1 MMAEP
6 NITPYITFENVHF
19 SRGRKRI
26 FDGVNIAIP
35 KGKITA
41 IMGPSGTGKTTL
53 LRLIGGQIKP
63 DSGTVRVD
71 GLDVARASSKS
82 LLAMR
87 RRLGMLFQ
95 NGALFT
101 DLTAA
106 ENVAFPLREH
116 SRLPEPMIQRMV
128 TLKLQAVGLLDAA
141 GQMPAALSGGMA
153 RRVALARALALD
165 PELILYDEPFTGQDP
180 INVGVL
186 LRLIASLNQA
196 LGLTSVLVSHDVTE
210 ALSIADYVVVLNQAQ
225 IVASGSPDELRA
237 QMSGNTF
244 LRQFL
249 EGAPDDDQSKYGQR
263 SAKKFAVALG
273 LMPHSVEPVKA
284 ECKPEFQAREDSQ

>member
-1 MMAEP
+1 MTTE
-6 NITPYITFENVHF
+6 PYITFENVHF

-35 KGKITA
+35 RGKITA

-141 GQMPAALSGGMA
+141 GQMPASLSGGMA

-165 PELILYDEPFTGQDP
+165 PELMLYDEPFTGQDP

-196 LGLTSVLVSHDVTE
+196 LGLTSVLVSHDVAE

-225 IVASGSPDELRA
+225 IVASGSPDELRT
-237 QMSGNTF
+237 QMHGNAF

-249 EGAPDDDQSKYGQR
+249 EGVPDDEQSEHGQQ
-263 SAKKFAVALG
+263 SAKNFALALG
-273 LMPHSVEPVKA
+273 LVPRSD
-284 ECKPEFQAREDSQ
+284 DSALQKSDRSEGAQ

>member
-1 MMAEP
+1 MTTE
-6 NITPYITFENVHF
+6 PYITFENVHF

-35 KGKITA
+35 RGKITA

-71 GLDVARASSKS
+71 GLDVARASSKY

-128 TLKLQAVGLLDAA
+128 TLKLQAVGLLEAA

-165 PELILYDEPFTGQDP
+165 PELMLYDEPFTGQDP

-249 EGAPDDDQSKYGQR
+249 EGAPDDDQSEHGQR
-263 SAKKFAVALG
+263 SARNFAVALG
-273 LMPHSVEPVKA
+273 LVPRSDESVQSKSDR
-284 ECKPEFQAREDSQ
+284 REGIQ

>member
-1 MMAEP
+1 MKS
-6 NITPYITFENVHF
+6 YIQFEQMSF
-19 SRGRKRI
+19 SRGRNLI
-26 FDGVNIAIP
+26 FDRIDMAIP
-35 KGKITA
+35 RGKITA

-63 DSGTVRVD
+63 QSGRVLVD
-71 GLDVARASSKS
+71 GLDVAKASSQA

-106 ENVAFPLREH
+106 DNVAFPLREH
-116 SRLPEPMIQRMV
+116 TRLPPALIARIV
-128 TLKLQAVGLLDAA
+128 ALKLQAVGLLAA
-141 GQMPAALSGGMA
+141 ADQMPAALSGGMA

-165 PELILYDEPFTGQDP
+165 PELMLYDEPFTGQDP

-196 LGLTSVLVSHDVTE
+196 LGLTSVLVSHDVAE
-210 ALSIADYVVVLNQAQ
+210 VFAIADCVFVINEGRV
-225 IVASGSPDELRA
+225 VASGSPDELRA
-237 QMSGNTF
+237 QMPQVPF

-249 EGAPDDDQSKYGQR
+249 EGAPDDNQSVAGQQ
-263 SAKKFAVALG
+263 SANNLASALG
-273 LMPHSVEPVKA
+273 L
-284 ECKPEFQAREDSQ
+284 KPACDNRTSSRGNR

>member
-1 MMAEP
+1 MK
-6 NITPYITFENVHF
+6 PYIQFEQMSF
-19 SRGRKRI
+19 SRSRNLI
-26 FDGVNIAIP
+26 FDRIDMAIP
-35 KGKITA
+35 RGKISA

-63 DSGTVRVD
+63 QSGRVLVD
-71 GLDVARASSKS
+71 GLDMAKASSQA

-106 ENVAFPLREH
+106 DNVAFPLREH
-116 SRLPEPMIQRMV
+116 TRLPPALIARIV
-128 TLKLQAVGLLDAA
+128 ALKLQAVGLLTAA
-141 GQMPAALSGGMA
+141 DQMPAALSGGMA

-165 PELILYDEPFTGQDP
+165 PELMLYDEPFTGQDP

-196 LGLTSVLVSHDVTE
+196 LGLTSVLVSHDVAE
-210 ALSIADYVVVLNQAQ
+210 VFAIADCVFVINEGRV
-225 IVASGSPDELRA
+225 VASGSPDELRA
-237 QMSGNTF
+237 QMPHVPF

-249 EGAPDDDQSKYGQR
+249 EGAPDDTQSVAGQQ
-263 SAKKFAVALG
+263 SANNLARALG
-273 LMPHSVEPVKA
+273 LKRVDDNRPFTKGT
-284 ECKPEFQAREDSQ
+284 R

>member
-1 MMAEP
+1 MTTE
-6 NITPYITFENVHF
+6 PYITFENVHF
-19 SRGRKRI
+19 SRGRKHI

-35 KGKITA
+35 RGKITA

-71 GLDVARASSKS
+71 GLDVAHASSKS

-141 GQMPAALSGGMA
+141 GQMPASLSGGMA

-165 PELILYDEPFTGQDP
+165 PELMLYDEPFTGQDP

-196 LGLTSVLVSHDVTE
+196 LGLTSVLVSHDVAE

-237 QMSGNTF
+237 QMHGNAF

-249 EGAPDDDQSKYGQR
+249 EGVPDDEQSEHGQQ
-263 SAKKFAVALG
+263 SAKNFALALG
-273 LMPHSVEPVKA
+273 LVPRSD
-284 ECKPEFQAREDSQ
+284 DSALQKSDRSEGAQ

>member
-1 MMAEP
+1 M
-6 NITPYITFENVHF
+6 
-19 SRGRKRI
+19 
-26 FDGVNIAIP
+26 AIP
-35 KGKITA
+35 RGKITA

-63 DSGTVRVD
+63 KSGRVLVD
-71 GLDVARASSKS
+71 GLDMGKASSQA

-106 ENVAFPLREH
+106 DNVAFPLREH
-116 SRLPEPMIQRMV
+116 TRLPPALIARIV
-128 TLKLQAVGLLDAA
+128 ALKLQAVGLLAA
-141 GQMPAALSGGMA
+141 ADQMPAALSGGMA

-165 PELILYDEPFTGQDP
+165 PELMLYDEPFTGQDP

-196 LGLTSVLVSHDVTE
+196 LGLTSVLVSHDVAE
-210 ALSIADYVVVLNQAQ
+210 VFAIADCVFVINEGRVVAK
-225 IVASGSPDELRA
+225 GSPDELRA
-237 QMSGNTF
+237 QMPHVPF

-249 EGAPDDDQSKYGQR
+249 EGAPDDNQSQASQQ
-263 SAKKFAVALG
+263 SANYLANALG
-273 LMPHSVEPVKA
+273 L
-284 ECKPEFQAREDSQ
+284 KPPSDKRSALRGTR

>member
-1 MMAEP
+1 M
-6 NITPYITFENVHF
+6 TSDSYITFENVRF
-19 SRGRKRI
+19 SRGQNRI

-35 KGKITA
+35 RGKITA

-71 GLDVARASSKS
+71 GLDVGRASSKS
-82 LLAMR
+82 LLSMR

-128 TLKLQAVGLLDAA
+128 TLKLQAVGLLEAA

-165 PELILYDEPFTGQDP
+165 PELMLYDEPFTGQDP

-210 ALSIADYVVVLNQAQ
+210 ALSIADYVVVLNQAR
-225 IVASGSPDELRA
+225 IVASGSPDALRA

-249 EGAPDDDQSKYGQR
+249 EGAPDDDHSELGQR
-263 SAKKFAVALG
+263 SARNFAEALG
-273 LMPHSVEPVKA
+273 LLPCPDKA
-284 ECKPEFQAREDSQ
+284 ATASRRREIR

>member
-1 MMAEP
+1 MKS
-6 NITPYITFENVHF
+6 YIQFEQMSF
-19 SRGRKRI
+19 SRGRNLI
-26 FDGVNIAIP
+26 FDRIDMAIP
-35 KGKITA
+35 RGKISA

-63 DSGTVRVD
+63 QSGRVLVD
-71 GLDVARASSKS
+71 GLDVARASNQA
-82 LLAMR
+82 LLTMR

-106 ENVAFPLREH
+106 DNVAFPLREH
-116 SRLPEPMIQRMV
+116 TRLPPTLIARIV
-128 TLKLQAVGLLDAA
+128 ALKLQAVGLLAA
-141 GQMPAALSGGMA
+141 ADQMPAALSGGMA

-165 PELILYDEPFTGQDP
+165 PELMLYDEPFTGQDP

-196 LGLTSVLVSHDVTE
+196 LGLTSVLVSHDVAE
-210 ALSIADYVVVLNQAQ
+210 VFAIADCVFVINEGRVVAQ
-225 IVASGSPDELRA
+225 GSPDELRA
-237 QMSGNTF
+237 QMPHVPF

-249 EGAPDDDQSKYGQR
+249 EGAPDDTHSVAGQQSANNLAR
-263 SAKKFAVALG
+263 ALG
-273 LMPHSVEPVKA
+273 LKRVDDHGLSS
-284 ECKPEFQAREDSQ
+284 RGTR

>member
-1 MMAEP
+1 MKS
-6 NITPYITFENVHF
+6 YIQFEQMSF
-19 SRGRKRI
+19 SRGRNLI
-26 FDGVNIAIP
+26 FDRIDMAIP
-35 KGKITA
+35 QGKITA

-63 DSGTVRVD
+63 NSGRVLVD
-71 GLDVARASSKS
+71 GLDMAKASGKA

-106 ENVAFPLREH
+106 DNVAFPLREH
-116 SRLPEPMIQRMV
+116 TRLPPALIARIV
-128 TLKLQAVGLLDAA
+128 ALKLQAVGLLAA
-141 GQMPAALSGGMA
+141 ADQMPAALSGGMA

-165 PELILYDEPFTGQDP
+165 PELMLYDEPFTGQDP

-196 LGLTSVLVSHDVTE
+196 LGLTSVLVSHDVAE
-210 ALSIADYVVVLNQAQ
+210 VFAIADCVFVINEGRV
-225 IVASGSPDELRA
+225 VASGSPDELRA
-237 QMSGNTF
+237 QMPQVPF

-249 EGAPDDDQSKYGQR
+249 EGAPDDNQSVAGQQ
-263 SAKKFAVALG
+263 SANNLASALG
-273 LMPHSVEPVKA
+273 LKLPSDTRAVS
-284 ECKPEFQAREDSQ
+284 RGIR

>member
-1 MMAEP
+1 MK
-6 NITPYITFENVHF
+6 PYIQFEQMSF
-19 SRGRKRI
+19 SRGRNLI
-26 FDGVNIAIP
+26 FDRIDMAIP
-35 KGKITA
+35 RGKISA

-63 DSGTVRVD
+63 QSGRVLVD
-71 GLDVARASSKS
+71 GLDMAKASSQA

-106 ENVAFPLREH
+106 DNVAFPLREH
-116 SRLPEPMIQRMV
+116 TRLPPALIARIV
-128 TLKLQAVGLLDAA
+128 ALKLQAVGLLTAA
-141 GQMPAALSGGMA
+141 DQMPAALSGGMA

-165 PELILYDEPFTGQDP
+165 PELMLYDEPFTGQDP

-196 LGLTSVLVSHDVTE
+196 LGLTSVLVSHDVAE
-210 ALSIADYVVVLNQAQ
+210 VFAIADCVFVINEGRV
-225 IVASGSPDELRA
+225 VASGSPDELRA
-237 QMSGNTF
+237 QMPHVPF

-249 EGAPDDDQSKYGQR
+249 EGAPDDTQSVAGQQ
-263 SAKKFAVALG
+263 SANNLARALG
-273 LMPHSVEPVKA
+273 LKRVDDNRPSTKGT
-284 ECKPEFQAREDSQ
+284 R

>member
-1 MMAEP
+1 MKS
-6 NITPYITFENVHF
+6 YIQFEQMSF
-19 SRGRKRI
+19 SRGRNLI
-26 FDGVNIAIP
+26 FDRIDMAIP
-35 KGKITA
+35 QGKITA

-63 DSGTVRVD
+63 NSGRVLVD
-71 GLDVARASSKS
+71 GLDMAKASGKA

-106 ENVAFPLREH
+106 DNVAFPLREH
-116 SRLPEPMIQRMV
+116 TRLPPALIARIV
-128 TLKLQAVGLLDAA
+128 ALKLQAVGLLAA
-141 GQMPAALSGGMA
+141 ADQMPAALSGGMA

-165 PELILYDEPFTGQDP
+165 PELMLYDEPFTGQDP

-196 LGLTSVLVSHDVTE
+196 LGLTSVLVSHDVAE
-210 ALSIADYVVVLNQAQ
+210 VFAIADCVFVINEGRV
-225 IVASGSPDELRA
+225 VASGSPDELRA
-237 QMSGNTF
+237 QMPQVPF

-249 EGAPDDDQSKYGQR
+249 EGAPDDNQSVAGQQ
-263 SAKKFAVALG
+263 SANNLASALG
-273 LMPHSVEPVKA
+273 LKLPSDNHAVS
-284 ECKPEFQAREDSQ
+284 RGIR

>member
-1 MMAEP
+1 MTVESHIA
-6 NITPYITFENVHF
+6 PYITFEDVHF

-35 KGKITA
+35 RGKITA

-128 TLKLQAVGLLDAA
+128 TLKLQAVGLLEAA
-141 GQMPAALSGGMA
+141 GQMPSALSGGMA

-165 PELILYDEPFTGQDP
+165 PELMLYDEPFTGQDP

-225 IVASGSPDELRA
+225 IVATGSPDTLRA

-249 EGAPDDDQSKYGQR
+249 EGAPDDDQSEHGQQ
-263 SAKKFAVALG
+263 SARNFAAALG
-273 LMPHSVEPVKA
+273 LTPRSDESVPLKTDR
-284 ECKPEFQAREDSQ
+284 REGIR